1 MDLDGVAIFVKVI
14 QAGSFS
20 LAAKLLGM
28 PNSTVS
34 AKVAALEKRLGVTLL
49 QRTTRSLRPTQVGEA
64 YFQRAV
70 RALNDLQTAEN
81 ELENNRTEPTGL
93 LRLTAPT
100 DVGHDIVPALVQRYL
115 DAHSSMAVELVI
127 TNRMVDLVREA
138 VDLAIR
144 AGELK
149 DSGLIAKRY
158 ELGYFGLWASPD
170 YLARRGK
177 VRHPKRVGQ
186 RQLPAIFAIRHWR
199 DPAERRKRNRS
210 PNFEWPCAGRRFRND
225 PGTCR
230 ARRRDCFFAELS
242 LRQRKT
248 GREAPPRAAA
258 MARREGFAV
267 ASLSGAKIRSGESAR
282 VYRGRRRDIEEEV
295 IASEIYAWGH
305 AQRRWIPKKK
315 GVPV

>member
-177 VRHPKRVGQ
+177 ARHPKELVKDSFLRFSQFGIGGIRLSDGNETVHLTSNGRVQADDFETIRELAVRGAGIAF
-186 RQLPAIFAIRHWR
+186 LPSFLCAKEKRGEKLVPVLPQWR
-199 DPAERRKRNRS
+199 GEKVL
-210 PNFEWPCAGRRFRND
+210 
-225 PGTCR
+225 
-230 ARRRDCFFAELS
+230 LS
-242 LRQRKT
+242 LVYPAQKFVP
-248 GREAPPRAAA
+248 AKVRA
-258 MARREGFAV
+258 FIAV
-267 ASLSGAKIRSGESAR
+267 A
-282 VYRGRRRDIEEEV
+282 D
-295 IASEIYAWGH
+295 EILK
-305 AQRRWIPKKK
+305 RK
-315 GVPV
+315 